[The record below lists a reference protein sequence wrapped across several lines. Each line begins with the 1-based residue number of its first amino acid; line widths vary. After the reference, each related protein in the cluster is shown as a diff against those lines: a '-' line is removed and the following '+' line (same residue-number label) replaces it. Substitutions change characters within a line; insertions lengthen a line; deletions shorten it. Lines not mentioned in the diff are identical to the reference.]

1 MTVKVSKKWVMEN
14 CASLNG
20 GYGSD
25 GWNGGYLTLFNFKD
39 ITAQKGGFATNL
51 TKSQKETVER
61 GFGGLNFKILIP
73 GRGWANAT
81 GRSLNSGNRRY

>member
-51 TKSQKETVER
+51 TKSQKENIER
-61 GFGGLNFKILIP
+61 GFGGIAFKVLIQ
-73 GRGWANAT
+73 GRGWADAR
-81 GRSLNSGNRRY
+81 GADSFGGNKRY